1 MKSNSIN
8 TLGYIGEVTI
18 KLKQGNRYNTI
29 KVHNQGKTALG
40 LFLAKALVGNFNKK
54 DTPQWFKFEYED
66 TDSKQWNSLLRGTVP
81 LTGGTYIPITEGDID
96 KEVDPSST
104 IGKVKFVAVA
114 QSNNVR
120 VTSVDRKRLRLSI
133 WDGNVVS
140 NILAEIKGEDT
151 NSETNEDLQLMYTAL
166 TGGQDAVVNWTM
178 YITNTLEIS
187 SR

>member
-18 KLKQGNRYNTI
+18 NLKQGNRYNTI
-29 KVHNQGKTALG
+29 KVHNQGTTSLG
-40 LFLAKALVGNFNKK
+40 LFLAKALVGNFNKQ
-54 DTPQWFKFEYED
+54 DTPQWFKFEYQD
-66 TDSKQWNSLLRGTVP
+66 TNSGQWNSLLRGTIP
-81 LTGGTYIPITEGDID
+81 LTGGTYIPIDEKQLDT
-96 KEVDPSST
+96 KVDPSST

-120 VTSVDRKRLRLSI
+120 VTSVTGKLLRLSI

-140 NILAEIKGEDT
+140 NVLAEIKGDNPST
-151 NSETNEDLQLMYTAL
+151 ETNQDLQLMYTAL
-166 TGGQDAVVNWTM
+166 TGGQDAVINWTM